1 MGGWQETCSIATYR
15 EIRAPSNSQRRATE
29 PRRATTRSELTR
41 TMERSFQTRI
51 TAILLALFTGTAILC
66 AGFNL
71 KQESNYQRPVDGV
84 WWVEAPGGLIA
95 QRVPD
100 NTPGERAGVKTGD
113 LLVAANDVPTQRW
126 ADLVRQIW
134 RTGAYNT
141 IHYTLERHGFRLPD
155 VPVALDVQDRS
166 INQGFRLIALVY
178 LGIGLYVLLRRW
190 TAPHSTHFYIF
201 CLASFLLYSFWYT
214 GKQNEFDLIIYW
226 GGIGAAALQP
236 ALFLHFAQAFSRER
250 RTRRPWL
257 VALPYVLGTAVVGV
271 QVLAQTRWQATELL
285 RHRLD
290 QTATAYQALL
300 YVLAA
305 VVFYQH
311 YRAAEAPLERQQLK
325 WLTRGTVLAVAPFTL
340 LYAIPYLANF
350 AMPDALTKIAGIC
363 MVFLPLT
370 FSWAIV
376 RYRMMDV
383 DLIFKRGVTY
393 TLATAT
399 LVGVYFG
406 LVAVSA
412 EVVHTHLPST
422 GVWGLIAAIIVVA
435 LLFDPLK
442 KTIQG
447 QVDKVFDRQSYDYRT
462 TLIDFGRG
470 LSSFTNLDALQRAI
484 VDRLARTLTVDR
496 VAVFLSEAPG
506 KYRLAAQHGLEPA
519 LVSAGT
525 ALDMGFLDF
534 DEPGA
539 GTHLFLENPQHALHL
554 TARERQAAAALDMNY
569 FLPCRI
575 GVPGARDWQVQDRT
589 IAVIGLGRRAA
600 GDFLSSE
607 DMELL
612 ESLAGYIGIALQNA
626 RLYASLEE
634 KISEYERLKEFNENI
649 VESINVGILAVDPDE
664 KIESWNSQMEV
675 MFALPRQEA
684 LRQPLSAVFP
694 AELLDEYRRV
704 KDQPGVHNLYKFR
717 LETRAEE
724 RRVANIAIAPL
735 VSRNFETVGRIILI
749 DDITDRTE
757 LEGQLAQAEKMSSI
771 GLLAAGVAH
780 EVNTPLA
787 VISSYTQ
794 MLSRQVRGDDR
805 LGPLLEKITQ
815 QTFRASEIVNG
826 LLNFSRTSGAEY
838 RETDVN
844 AIIRD
849 TLTLLDHQFRTS
861 QITVEMSLMAQLPP
875 IMGNAGKLQQVFLN
889 LFLNAKDAMAAGAE
903 EHSGP
908 RSLRVAT
915 EVNGHVSVS
924 ITDSGSGIAPE
935 HLRRIYDPFFTTKT
949 ARKDGQPRGT
959 GLGLAVTYGII
970 QEHSGKIHVE
980 SQVGQG
986 TTFYLEFPMLR
997 KAAHV

>member
-1 MGGWQETCSIATYR
+1 
-15 EIRAPSNSQRRATE
+15 
-29 PRRATTRSELTR
+29 
-41 TMERSFQTRI
+41 MERAFPTRI
-51 TAILLALFTGTAILC
+51 TATLLALFTGAAVVC
-66 AGFNL
+66 AAFNL
-71 KQESNYQRPVDGV
+71 AQENRYQSPTDGV
-84 WWVEAPGGLIA
+84 LWVESQGGLLA

-100 NTPGERAGVKTGD
+100 NSPGEKAGVKAGD
-113 LLVAANDVPTQRW
+113 LLVAANDAPTPRGAALAEQ
-126 ADLVRQIW
+126 LW
-134 RTGAYNT
+134 RTGPFNI
-141 IHYTLERHGFRLPD
+141 IHYTLMRGGIRLQD
-155 VPVALDVQDRS
+155 VQVDLDAQDRS

-201 CLASFLLYSFWYT
+201 CLASFVLYAFQFT
-214 GKQNEFDLIIYW
+214 GKLNEFDYIVYW

-236 ALFLHFAQAFSRER
+236 ALFLHFAQAFGRGQR
-250 RTRRPWL
+250 QRAWWL
-257 VALPYVLGTAVVGV
+257 TLLTYLPGAALVGI
-271 QVLAQTRWQATELL
+271 QILAQTEWQATELL

-290 QTATAYQALL
+290 QVGQGYEALFYL
-300 YVLAA
+300 LAGL
-305 VVFYQH
+305 VFHLH
-311 YRAAEAPLERQQLK
+311 YRQATAPLERQQLK
-325 WLTRGTVLAVAPFTL
+325 WLTRGTILAVAPFSL
-340 LYAIPYLANF
+340 LYALPYTMDLV
-350 AMPDALTKIAGIC
+350 MPDLVTRLAAIC
-363 MVFLPLT
+363 LVFLPLT

-399 LVGVYFG
+399 LVGVYFAM
-406 LVAVSA
+406 VAVSA
-412 EVVHTHLPST
+412 EVVHTRLPSL
-422 GVWGLIAAIIVVA
+422 GVWGLMAAIIVVA

-442 KTIQG
+442 KAIQR

-470 LSSFTNLDALQRAI
+470 LSSFTNLEALLHAI
-484 VDRLARTLTVDR
+484 VDRLPRTLLVER
-496 VAVFLSEAPG
+496 VAVFLSDAPG
-506 KYRLAAQHGLEPA
+506 QYHLAAQHGLPTA
-519 LVSAGT
+519 AG
-525 ALDMGFLDF
+525 ANLDLGFFDF

-539 GTHLFLENPQHALHL
+539 GTHMFLENPQQALHL
-554 TARERQAAAALDMNY
+554 TERQQQAAALLDMNY

-589 IAVIGLGRRAA
+589 IAVIGLGRRTG

-649 VESINVGILAVDPDE
+649 VESINVGILAVDPE
-664 KIESWNSQMEV
+664 ENIESWNSQMEV
-675 MFALPRQEA
+675 MFALPRKEA
-684 LRQPLSAVFP
+684 LRQPLAKVFP
-694 AELLDEYRRV
+694 PELVAEFQRV

-724 RRVANIAIAPL
+724 SRIANVAIAPL
-735 VSRNFETVGRIILI
+735 VSRDFKTLGRIILI
-749 DDITDRTE
+749 DDITDQTAM
-757 LEGQLAQAEKMSSI
+757 EGQLAQAEKLSSI

-805 LGPLLEKITQ
+805 LGALLEKITQ

-826 LLNFSRTSGAEY
+826 LLNFSRTSGTEY

-844 AIIRD
+844 TIIRD
-849 TLTLLDHQFRTS
+849 TLTLLDHQFRTA
-861 QITVEMSLMAQLPP
+861 QITVEMTLMPGLPP

-889 LFLNAKDAMAAGAE
+889 LFLNAKDAMAGVAVSNGE
-903 EHSGP
+903 R

-924 ITDSGSGIAPE
+924 IADNGSGIAPE

-980 SQVGQG
+980 SHVGQG

-997 KAAHV
+997 KPAHV

>member
-1 MGGWQETCSIATYR
+1 
-15 EIRAPSNSQRRATE
+15 
-29 PRRATTRSELTR
+29 
-41 TMERSFQTRI
+41 MERSFQTRI
-51 TAILLALFTGTAILC
+51 TAVLLALFTGAAVLC

-71 KQESNYQRPVDGV
+71 AQENRYQTPTDGV
-84 WWVEAPGGLIA
+84 MWVEGTGGLIA
-95 QRVPD
+95 QRVPE
-100 NTPGERAGVKTGD
+100 NSPGEKAGVKAGD
-113 LLVAANDVPTQRW
+113 LLVAANEHPTPRGASLAEQMW
-126 ADLVRQIW
+126 H
-134 RTGAYNT
+134 TGPFNI
-141 IHYTLERHGFRLPD
+141 IHYTLVRGGVRLVD
-155 VPVALDVQDRS
+155 VPVDLDAQDRS

-201 CLASFLLYSFWYT
+201 CLASFVLYAFRFT
-214 GKQNEFDLIIYW
+214 GKLNEFDWIIYW
-226 GGIGAAALQP
+226 SGIGASALQP
-236 ALFLHFAQAFSRER
+236 ALFLHFAEAFSREQRAR
-250 RTRRPWL
+250 RWL
-257 VALPYVLGTAVVGV
+257 VALTYLPGAALVGV
-271 QVLAQTRWQATELL
+271 QVLAQTQWQATEQL

-290 QTATAYQALL
+290 QVGTGYEALFYL
-300 YVLAA
+300 LAGL
-305 VVFYQH
+305 VFYLH
-311 YRAAEAPLERQQLK
+311 YQQAQAPLERQQLK
-325 WLTRGTVLAVAPFTL
+325 WLTRGTILAVAPFTL
-340 LYAIPYLANF
+340 LYAIPYMADFL
-350 AMPDALTKIAGIC
+350 MPDVVTKLSGIC
-363 MVFLPLT
+363 LVFLPLT

-399 LVGVYFG
+399 LVGVYFA
-406 LVAVSA
+406 LVGVSA

-442 KTIQG
+442 RVIQG
-447 QVDKVFDRQSYDYRT
+447 QVDKVFDRQSYDYRS

-470 LSSFTNLDALQRAI
+470 LSSFTNLDALLNAI
-484 VDRLARTLTVDR
+484 VDRLPRTLGVER
-496 VAVFLSEAPG
+496 VGVFLAEVPG
-506 KYRLAAQHGLEPA
+506 KYRLAARHGLPA
-519 LVSAGT
+519 ST
-525 ALDMGFLDF
+525 ASDQELGFLNF
-534 DEPGA
+534 DGPDA
-539 GTHLFLENPQHALHL
+539 GTHLFLENPQQAPHL
-554 TARERQAAAALDMNY
+554 TVPEQRTAAMLDMNY
-569 FLPCRI
+569 FLPCRV
-575 GVPGARDWQVQDRT
+575 GVPGAREWQVQDRT
-589 IAVIGLGRRAA
+589 IAVIGLGRRAG

-634 KISEYERLKEFNENI
+634 KITEYERLKEFNENI
-649 VESINVGILAVDPDE
+649 VESINVGILAVDQE
-664 KIESWNSQMEV
+664 ERIESWNSQMEV
-675 MFALPRQEA
+675 MFALPRKDA

-694 AELLDEYRRV
+694 ADLVEEFQRV
-704 KDQPGVHNLYKFR
+704 KDQPGVHNLYKYR

-724 RRVANIAIAPL
+724 SRIANVAIAPL
-735 VSRNFETVGRIILI
+735 VSRDFKTLGRIILI
-749 DDITDRTE
+749 DDITDQTAM
-757 LEGQLAQAEKMSSI
+757 EGQLAQAEKLSSI

-794 MLSRQVRGDDR
+794 MLTRQLRGDDR

-844 AIIRD
+844 VIIRD
-849 TLTLLDHQFRTS
+849 TLTLLEHQFKTS
-861 QITVEMSLMAQLPP
+861 QISVEMSLMAELPP
-875 IMGNAGKLQQVFLN
+875 ILGNAGKLQQVFLN
-889 LFLNAKDAMAAGAE
+889 LFLNAKDAMAA
-903 EHSGP
+903 SGP
-908 RSLRVAT
+908 AVNGERRSLRVAT

-924 ITDSGSGIAPE
+924 IADNGSGIAPE

-997 KAAHV
+997 KPAHV

>member
-1 MGGWQETCSIATYR
+1 
-15 EIRAPSNSQRRATE
+15 
-29 PRRATTRSELTR
+29 
-41 TMERSFQTRI
+41 MERTFPTRI
-51 TAILLALFTGTAILC
+51 TATLLALLTCAAVVC

-71 KQESNYQRPVDGV
+71 AQENRFQSPTDGV
-84 WWVEAPGGLIA
+84 SWMEGQGGLIA

-100 NTPGERAGVKTGD
+100 NSPGEKAGVKEGD
-113 LLVAANDVPTQRW
+113 LLVAANDEPTPRG
-126 ADLVRQIW
+126 AALTRQMW
-134 RTGAYNT
+134 RTGPFNI
-141 IHYTLERHGFRLPD
+141 IHYTLVRDGFRLQD
-155 VPVALDVQDRS
+155 VPVDLDAQDRS

-190 TAPHSTHFYIF
+190 TAPNSTHFYLF
-201 CLASFLLYSFWYT
+201 CLASFVLYAFLFT
-214 GKQNEFDLIIYW
+214 GKLNEFDYIVYW
-226 GGIGAAALQP
+226 GRIAASSLQP
-236 ALFLHFAQAFSRER
+236 ALFLHFALAFSRDGR
-250 RTRRPWL
+250 RARRWL
-257 VALPYVLGTAVVGV
+257 VTLTYLPGAALVGI
-271 QVLAQTRWQATELL
+271 QVLAQTQWQAIELL
-285 RHRLD
+285 KHRLE
-290 QTATAYQALL
+290 QLGTGYEALF

-305 VVFYQH
+305 AVFYMH
-311 YRAAEAPLERQQLK
+311 FRGADAPLERQQLK
-325 WLTRGTVLAVAPFTL
+325 WLTWGTVLAVGPFTL
-340 LYAIPYLANF
+340 FSAIPYMADV
-350 AMPDALTKIAGIC
+350 AMPDVLTKIAGIC
-363 MVFLPLT
+363 LVFLPLT

-399 LVGVYFG
+399 LVGLYFAM
-406 LVAVSA
+406 VAVSA
-412 EVVHTHLPST
+412 EVVHTRLPSL
-422 GVWGLIAAIIVVA
+422 GVWGLMAAIIVVA

-442 KTIQG
+442 KAIQE
-447 QVDKVFDRQSYDYRT
+447 QVDKVFDRQSYDYRA

-470 LSSFTNLDALQRAI
+470 LSSFTDLEALLHAI
-484 VDRLARTLTVDR
+484 VDRLPRTLLVER
-496 VAVFLSEAPG
+496 VAVFLSDAPG
-506 KYRLAAQHGLEPA
+506 TYRLAAQHGLPA
-519 LVSAGT
+519 SAGGN
-525 ALDMGFLDF
+525 LDVGFFDF

-539 GTHLFLENPQHALHL
+539 GTHMFLENPEHALHL
-554 TARERQAAAALDMNY
+554 SEPQRRTAAQLDMNY
-569 FLPCRI
+569 FLPCRV

-589 IAVIGLGRRAA
+589 IAVIGLGRRTG

-626 RLYASLEE
+626 RLYASLEQ

-649 VESINVGILAVDPDE
+649 VESINVGILAVDPEE

-675 MFALPRQEA
+675 MFALPRNEA
-684 LRQPLSAVFP
+684 LRQPLAKVFP
-694 AELLDEYRRV
+694 TELVAEYQRV

-724 RRVANIAIAPL
+724 SRIANIAIAPL
-735 VSRNFETVGRIILI
+735 VSRDFKTLGRIILI
-749 DDITDRTE
+749 DDITDRTAM
-757 LEGQLAQAEKMSSI
+757 EGQLAQAEKLSSI

-826 LLNFSRTSGAEY
+826 LLNFSRTSGTEY

-844 AIIRD
+844 TIIRD
-849 TLTLLDHQFRTS
+849 TLTLLDHQFRTA
-861 QITVEMSLMAQLPP
+861 QITVEMNLLTGLPP

-889 LFLNAKDAMAAGAE
+889 LFLNAKDAMAGAAVNNRE
-903 EHSGP
+903 R

-915 EVNGHVSVS
+915 EMNGHVSVS
-924 ITDSGSGIAPE
+924 IADNGSGIAPE

-949 ARKDGQPRGT
+949 ARRDGQPRGT

-980 SQVGQG
+980 SQIGQG

-997 KAAHV
+997 KPAHV

>member
-1 MGGWQETCSIATYR
+1 
-15 EIRAPSNSQRRATE
+15 
-29 PRRATTRSELTR
+29 
-41 TMERSFQTRI
+41 MERTFPTRI
-51 TAILLALFTGTAILC
+51 TATLLALFTGAAVVC
-66 AGFNL
+66 AAFNL
-71 KQESNYQRPVDGV
+71 VQENRYQTPTDGV
-84 WWVEAPGGLIA
+84 SWVEGQGGLVA
-95 QRVPD
+95 QHVPD
-100 NTPGERAGVKTGD
+100 NSPGEKAGVKTGD
-113 LLVAANDVPTQRW
+113 LLVAANNQPTQRGAALAEEMW
-126 ADLVRQIW
+126 H
-134 RTGAYNT
+134 TGPFNI
-141 IHYTLERHGFRLPD
+141 IHYTLVRNGFRLQD
-155 VPVALDVQDRS
+155 VPVDLDAQDRS

-190 TAPHSTHFYIF
+190 TAPNSTHFYLF
-201 CLASFLLYSFWYT
+201 CLASFVLYAFQFT
-214 GKQNEFDLIIYW
+214 GKLNEFDYIVYW
-226 GGIGAAALQP
+226 GGIGASALQP
-236 ALFLHFAQAFSRER
+236 ALFLHFAEAFSRDR
-250 RTRRPWL
+250 KRARAWQAVLT
-257 VALPYVLGTAVVGV
+257 YVPGAVLVGV
-271 QVLAQTRWQATELL
+271 QVLAQTQWQATEVL

-290 QTATAYQALL
+290 QVGTGYEALF

-305 VVFYQH
+305 TVFYMH
-311 YRAAEAPLERQQLK
+311 FRAADAPLERQQLK
-325 WLTRGTVLAVAPFTL
+325 WLTWGTVLAVGPFTL
-340 LYAIPYLANF
+340 FSAIPYMADV
-350 AMPDALTKIAGIC
+350 AMPDVMTKIAGIC
-363 MVFLPLT
+363 LVFLPLT

-399 LVGVYFG
+399 LVGLYFAM
-406 LVAVSA
+406 VAVSA
-412 EVVHTHLPST
+412 EVVHTRLPNT
-422 GVWGLIAAIIVVA
+422 GVWGLMAAIIVVA

-442 KTIQG
+442 KVIQG

-470 LSSFTNLDALQRAI
+470 LSSFTNLEALLHAI
-484 VDRLARTLTVDR
+484 VDRLPRTLLVER
-496 VAVFLSEAPG
+496 VAVFLSDAPG
-506 KYRLAAQHGLEPA
+506 LYHLAAQHGLPA
-519 LVSAGT
+519 AAG
-525 ALDMGFLDF
+525 ANLDVGFFDF

-539 GTHLFLENPQHALHL
+539 GTHMFLENPQQALHL
-554 TARERQAAAALDMNY
+554 SEPQQRTVAILDMNY
-569 FLPCRI
+569 FLPCRV

-589 IAVIGLGRRAA
+589 IAVIGLGRRTG

-626 RLYASLEE
+626 RLYARLEE
-634 KISEYERLKEFNENI
+634 KIVEYERLKEFNENI
-649 VESINVGILAVDPDE
+649 VESINVGILAVDPEE

-675 MFALPRQEA
+675 MFALARKEA
-684 LRQPLSAVFP
+684 LRQPLAKVFP
-694 AELLDEYRRV
+694 PELVAEFQRV
-704 KDQPGVHNLYKFR
+704 KDQPGVHNLYKYR

-724 RRVANIAIAPL
+724 SRIANIAIAPL
-735 VSRNFETVGRIILI
+735 VSRDFKTLGRIILI
-749 DDITDRTE
+749 DDITDQTAM
-757 LEGQLAQAEKMSSI
+757 EGQLAQAEKLSSI

-826 LLNFSRTSGAEY
+826 LLNFSRTSGTEY

-844 AIIRD
+844 TIIRD
-849 TLTLLDHQFRTS
+849 TLTLLDHQFRTA
-861 QITVEMSLMAQLPP
+861 QITVEMSLLPNLPP
-875 IMGNAGKLQQVFLN
+875 ILGNSGKLQQVFLN
-889 LFLNAKDAMAAGAE
+889 LFLNAKDAMAGVAAAGGE
-903 EHSGP
+903 R

-915 EVNGHVSVS
+915 EMNGHVSVS
-924 ITDSGSGIAPE
+924 IADNGSGIAPE

-997 KAAHV
+997 KPAHV